1 MLLHALLVIAT
12 VVAVA
17 FIFGVIRQ
25 MTKSKGDKQ

>member
-25 MTKSKGDKQ
+25 MTKGDKQ